1 MLKDLTIFL
10 SHTNMNSRK
19 VFFLDFWHKDS
30 LRDLFHLILT
40 FDFLEKKTKV
50 QGQILDALLK
60 TSATAIPTTEY
71 L

>member
-30 LRDLFHLILT
+30 LRDLFHLNLT
-40 FDFLEKKTKV
+40 FDFLEKKIKV
-50 QGQILDALLK
+50 QGQILGALLK

-71 L
+71 F